1 MLLKDILQRDKNNFE
16 LLRLIA
22 ASVVIVGHAYPLSGD
37 TSGRDFVLEHLRFD
51 YSGGLAVKFFFLLS
65 GLVVTNS
72 LLANP
77 GLRRFA
83 AARIARIFPALLVV
97 ILLTT
102 YVLGPL
108 LTTLPVDAYLGSHET
123 LLYVWQNLKLHSNYV
138 LPGVFENAPDKG
150 VNGAIWTIPVE
161 CFCYLALAAA
171 SLVGLA
177 RNRVLFSLVCVAF
190 IAVLMRY
197 PQVVPRLHL
206 PLASAL
212 IVIYF
217 AAGALL
223 ATWKDRIA
231 LNGPVVL
238 ALLVATYLFRDT
250 EALRYFACATLFLGA
265 IWLSTLPAVRKLRLP
280 GDFSYGTY
288 LSGWIMQ
295 QLVHAAFPSMGATGN
310 WMLAVPLAIG
320 FGAISWYLI
329 EQPGMRLGRAI
340 GAGQLR
346 VAPPAAPPAA
356 ADDDGIIT
364 PIAPLSS

>member
-1 MLLKDILQRDKNNFE
+1 MLIKDILQRDNNNFE

-22 ASVVIVGHAYPLSGD
+22 ASVVIVGHAHNLAGD
-37 TSGRDFVLEHLRFD
+37 TSGRDFVLEHFRFD

-77 GLRRFA
+77 SLRRFA
-83 AARIARIFPALLVV
+83 AARIARIFPALIVV

-102 YVLGPL
+102 YVMGPL
-108 LTTLPVDAYLGSHET
+108 LTTLPVGTYLGSHET

-138 LPGVFENAPDKG
+138 LPGVCGNAPEKG

-161 CFCYLALAAA
+161 CFCYLALAAV

-177 RNRVLFSLVCVAF
+177 RNRVLFSLACVAF

-197 PQVVPRLHL
+197 PQAAPQLHL
-206 PLASAL
+206 PLASAP
-212 IVIYF
+212 IVIDF

-223 ATWKDRIA
+223 AIWKDRVA

-238 ALLVATYLFRDT
+238 ALLAATCLFRDT

-295 QLVHAAFPSMGATGN
+295 QLIHAAFPGMGATGN

-320 FGAISWYLI
+320 FGAISWHLI
-329 EQPGMRLGRAI
+329 EQPGMRLGKAI
-340 GAGQLR
+340 GTGRLR
-346 VAPPAAPPAA
+346 VAPPVAAPAA
-356 ADDDGIIT
+356 DDGIIT